1 MRSSYWVARIVLRA
15 RRPCCPHA
23 DNHHT
28 IHTLHRLFPPR
39 TFLRPKII
47 HADQFSESCNG
58 KFPPISRSLYSVT
71 GQHSLQ
77 LFKLPPCPQSPCI
90 RRSDN
95 PSHFPLV
102 FFFDRPHRP
111 NTKSTR
117 PFDLHILVY
126 ILLNCS
132 TFLPSSINHNSN
144 SIPSCVTL
152 TPLLG
157 SGMLVFSALRRA
169 SWLMCS

>member
-1 MRSSYWVARIVLRA
+1 MLS
-15 RRPCCPHA
+15 PCGQSPYNPYFA
-23 DNHHT
+23 QT
-28 IHTLHRLFPPR
+28 VPPPR

-77 LFKLPPCPQSPCI
+77 LFKLPPAHQTPQNPCI

-95 PSHFPLV
+95 PSHIPLV
-102 FFFDRPHRP
+102 FFFDRP

-117 PFDLHILVY
+117 PSDIHILVY
-126 ILLNCS
+126 IFLSCS

-144 SIPSCVTL
+144 SSPSCVTL
-152 TPLLG
+152 TPSLR
-157 SGMLVFSALRRA
+157 SGMLVFSAL
-169 SWLMCS
+169 